1 MLNVLLLRVSENFS
15 YELRVSENFSCE
27 LRVSE
32 NLINYVNK
40 IVEKKMFQCFTGIRE

>member
-32 NLINYVNK
+32 NFISYANK
-40 IVEKKMFQCFTGIRE
+40 IVEKKMF

>member
-32 NLINYVNK
+32 NLINYENK
-40 IVEKKMFQCFTGIRE
+40 IVEKKMF

>member
-1 MLNVLLLRVSENFS
+1 MLNVLLLRVSEKFS

-32 NLINYVNK
+32 NLINYENK
-40 IVEKKMFQCFTGIRE
+40 IVEKKMF